1 MKSGP
6 TPIELKLGVL
16 EAVAETNR
24 QLRSCQFFGGFPGK
38 KDSGSITITPP
49 KISQQR

>member
-1 MKSGP
+1 MKIGP
-6 TPIELKLGVL
+6 TPIELKL